1 MGLQSTE
8 AEHMVIVII
17 TESRSLKK
25 KKYFQIIHVLL
36 IIAMMI
42 KVANLRDPMKEIIQ
56 EMVNWYQAAILYEMW
71 VENPSR
77 IWFINEPQLLPSK
90 TPDKNSNTTNTRGF
104 MI

>member
-17 TESRSLKK
+17 TEPKLKK
-25 KKYFQIIHVLL
+25 SIYFQIIHVLL

-56 EMVNWYQAAILYEMW
+56 EMVN
-71 VENPSR
+71 
-77 IWFINEPQLLPSK
+77 
-90 TPDKNSNTTNTRGF
+90 
-104 MI
+104 